1 VSVFGADA
9 AELNFQR
16 DSDKIEQMLTFNG
29 NIGGYLSHDNEDHS
43 NSPPRRCPGYIYA
56 LEIIEF
62 LMDRYSPE
70 LPSDVPSI
78 PQGRLAEIRA
88 RQTPFQTFVLM
99 MGKITYNDVN
109 KYFPTASDV
118 KHPADTAARR
128 LGSLNIVAA
137 GKRSIPVYGK
147 AT

>member
-1 VSVFGADA
+1 VSVFGVDA

-29 NIGGYLSHDNEDHS
+29 NIGGYLRDGKEGYS
-43 NSPPRRCPGYIYA
+43 NSSPRRCPGYMYA
-56 LEIIEF
+56 LEIIVF
-62 LMDRYSPE
+62 LTDRYCPE
-70 LPSDVPSI
+70 RSSEVPSI
-78 PQGRLAEIRA
+78 PQARLEELKA
-88 RQTPFQTFVLM
+88 RQTPFQKFVLM
-99 MGKITYNDVN
+99 MGKITYNEVN

-118 KHPADTAARR
+118 KHPLDTAARR

-147 AT
+147 TP